1 MKKMFYSEKT
11 KNYNNKEQVGCFQ
24 NSKRKLWN
32 LKILIKN
39 NSMKKFH
46 QFIQIYKALKFTNKF
61 QSDSE
66 IAKSVKS

>member
-1 MKKMFYSEKT
+1 
-11 KNYNNKEQVGCFQ
+11 
-24 NSKRKLWN
+24 
-32 LKILIKN
+32 
-39 NSMKKFH
+39 MKKFH